1 MKIRKQNAAIILLC
15 AIAACQCLLS
25 QNQAGEG
32 EQSFSSRIT
41 ALKSSL
47 AANQEKLRNYQW
59 TQSTQVSIK
68 GEVRKEQEAQ
78 CRYGPD
84 GKVQKTPIGLPPA
97 PQTPPGGLKGRII
110 QKKVAEMKDYTERL
124 KSLLGHYAPPDPQL
138 IQAAKQAGNSNL
150 NVSAGQATLTVRDY
164 YKTGDSVS
172 FVFDTVARQLRGYNV
187 QTYLDDPKKDIVTL
201 SNQFARLPD
210 GTNYLAHTAMK
221 AEEKQILITVT
232 NSGYA
237 PVNP

>member
-1 MKIRKQNAAIILLC
+1 MKILNSNAAIVLLGTM
-15 AIAACQCLLS
+15 ASCLCLPS
-25 QNQAGEG
+25 QNQGG
-32 EQSFSSRIT
+32 VGGQGFSARIA

-47 AANQEKLRNYQW
+47 AANREKLKNYQW

-68 GEVRKEQEAQ
+68 GEIRKEQEAQ

-84 GKVQKTPIGLPPA
+84 GKVQKTPIGSPPA
-97 PQTPPGGLKGRII
+97 PKTPPGGLKGRIV
-110 QKKVAEMKDYTERL
+110 QKKMAEMKDYTERL
-124 KSLLGHYAPPDPQL
+124 KSLLSHYAPLDPQL

-150 NVSAGQATLTVRDY
+150 NVAAGQATLTVRDY

-172 FVFDTVARQLRGYNV
+172 FVFDAAAGQLRSYDV

-201 SNQFARLPD
+201 SNQFAQLPD
-210 GTNYLAHTAMK
+210 GTNYLAQTVMK
-221 AEEKQILITVT
+221 AEEKQIQITMT

-237 PVNP
+237 PLNP